1 MSNPSFTLQS
11 TVRRLDPL
19 GALSAAWRSL
29 RDAVRRDAPNPAARD
44 AEALRQL
51 ANHYRDSDRGF
62 AADLYLAADRH
73 EQIARAQRPGSAA
86 DRRR

>member
-1 MSNPSFTLQS
+1 MSNPTLTLRS
-11 TVRRLDPL
+11 TLRRAEPL

-29 RDAVRRDAPNPAARD
+29 LNVIHRDAPHPATRD

-51 ANHYRDSDRGF
+51 ANRYRNSDRGF
-62 AADLYLAADRH
+62 AADLYMAADRH

>member
-1 MSNPSFTLQS
+1 MSNPTFTLQS
-11 TVRRLDPL
+11 TLRRVEPL
-19 GALSAAWRSL
+19 GALSAAWRRL
-29 RDAVRRDAPNPAARD
+29 RDFVRRDAPNAAARD

-51 ANHYRDSDRGF
+51 ANRYRDSDRGF
-62 AADLYLAADRH
+62 AADLYIAADRH

>member
-1 MSNPSFTLQS
+1 MSNPTFTLQS
-11 TVRRLDPL
+11 TLRRVDPL
-19 GALSAAWRSL
+19 GALSAALRSVL
-29 RDAVRRDAPNPAARD
+29 NVARRDAPNPAARD

-51 ANHYRDSDRGF
+51 ANRYRDSDRGF
-62 AADLYLAADRH
+62 AADLYVAADRH